1 VSGEGIQ
8 VLPLFQGVYLSLV
21 PYLYSIYA
29 DHALILFSGC
39 RAYERVIDLESIF
52 FVAKDQTSI

>member
-1 VSGEGIQ
+1 
-8 VLPLFQGVYLSLV
+8 V